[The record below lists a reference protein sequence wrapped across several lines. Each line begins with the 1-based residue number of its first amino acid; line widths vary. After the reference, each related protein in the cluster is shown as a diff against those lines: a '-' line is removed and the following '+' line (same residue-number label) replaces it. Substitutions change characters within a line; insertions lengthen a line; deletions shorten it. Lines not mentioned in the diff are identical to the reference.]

1 MKFDVAIVGSGLAGL
16 SVALHLAQT
25 RTVAIISKRALL
37 DGASNWA
44 QGGIA
49 AVLDSGDSHEEHIND
64 TLVAGAGL
72 CDEAATRYIV
82 EHGREAIE
90 WLIEQGVPFTRD
102 PTAEMGF
109 HLTREGGHSQR
120 RIIHAADAT
129 GHAVQLTLEQKVR
142 AHPNIT
148 LFEQHCAIDVIS
160 SDKLAARMP
169 APAVTAVPGRAAA
182 ASSTAATATRTR
194 RPRIWTSRFRLR
206 ISRRS
211 RRSAAVFRRG
221 RIMVATDP
229 FVTLLLSGESVTMWN
244 TATVLPCPPSP
255 DRPAPPAGPPAGS
268 CTGSRSSTTS
278 PGCGRPTT
286 PT

>member
-25 RTVAIISKRALL
+25 RKVAIISKRALL

-49 AVLDSGDSHEEHIND
+49 AVLDSGDSHDQHIAD

-72 CDEAATRYIV
+72 CDEAATKFIV

-102 PTAEMGF
+102 ETAELGF

-129 GHAVQLTLEQKVR
+129 GHAVQGTLEQKVR
-142 AHPNIT
+142 AHPNIS
-148 LFEQHCAIDVIS
+148 LFEQHCAIDVIT
-160 SDKLAARMP
+160 SDKLGP
-169 APAVTAVPGRAAA
+169 
-182 ASSTAATATRTR
+182 
-194 RPRIWTSRFRLR
+194 
-206 ISRRS
+206 
-211 RRSAAVFRRG
+211 RSAHSQPRCHGLYVQDVTTG
-221 RIMVATDP
+221 QVITVAAEHT
-229 FVTLLLSGESVTMWN
+229 VM
-244 TATVLPCPPSP
+244 ATGG
-255 DRPAPPAGPPAGS
+255 AGKV
-268 CTGSRSSTTS
+268 
-278 PGCGRPTT
+278 
-286 PT
+286 